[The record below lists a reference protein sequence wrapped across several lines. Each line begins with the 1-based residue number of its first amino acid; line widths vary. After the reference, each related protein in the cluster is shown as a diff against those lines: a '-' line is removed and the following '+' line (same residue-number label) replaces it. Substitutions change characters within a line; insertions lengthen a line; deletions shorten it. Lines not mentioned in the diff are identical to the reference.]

1 MIAANRRARRL
12 SWVTLVLAVVILVP
26 ALYGFGRKFV
36 EFLLLVGDPEG
47 AFAVVPVVNYLLV
60 FVGFA
65 LLFLWA
71 VWHGMF
77 RDIEKPKH
85 TMLANEA
92 RLDEEAEEERDA
104 WKGDEL

>member
-1 MIAANRRARRL
+1 V
-12 SWVTLVLAVVILVP
+12 VT
-26 ALYGFGRKFV
+26 
-36 EFLLLVGDPEG
+36 
-47 AFAVVPVVNYLLV
+47 YLLV

-92 RLDEEAEEERDA
+92 RLDQEAEEERDA
-104 WKGDEL
+104 WKGDEP